1 MENLF
6 SILTEIVVGITPML
20 NMYMEWLL
28 SDGLIFGLGIIVLPL
43 LGKVI
48 NILKKLG
55 GK

>member
-1 MENLF
+1 MKNLF
-6 SILTEIVVGITPML
+6 PILTEATKGISSML

-28 SDGLIFGLGIIVLPL
+28 SDGLLFGLGIIVLPL

>member
-6 SILTEIVVGITPML
+6 PILTEATQGIGSML

-28 SDGLIFGLGIIVLPL
+28 SDGLIFGLLIIVLPL
-43 LGKVI
+43 IGKVI